1 MYIRY
6 GRECH
11 VVMDEKTVK
20 ALIQAALIPLSF
32 KIVKLRACMGLY
44 EYTVPGFSLT
54 NEIYKH
60 CECTRII
67 ISSDSPASFKMDFES
82 FRMERPNAWTSVV
95 KVENFLKELP
105 EWRAQLEMYQRDKA
119 AFNANPETF
128 QSRIMS
134 WPSNMAYD
142 LQIKFYTGLITEA
155 TQTLDWTDTILRPV
169 MMEIQQQNHMYPH
182 QKLVLASSH
191 HARLGGRSG
200 LASFD
205 EAILK
210 MIADMLDPSDDIEF
224 FGLDREE
231 CVRWMAYARIRG
243 LLD

>member
-1 MYIRY
+1 VYIRY

-54 NEIYKH
+54 NDIYKH

-82 FRMERPNAWTSVV
+82 FKMERPNGWTSVV
-95 KVENFLKELP
+95 KVENFLEKLP
-105 EWRAQLEMYQRDKA
+105 EWREQLEMYTRDKA
-119 AFNANPETF
+119 AFNANPDTF
-128 QSRIMS
+128 QSGLIAR
-134 WPSNMAYD
+134 PTNMAYD
-142 LQIKFYTGLITEA
+142 VLINFYTKLIAEA
-155 TQTLDWTDTILRPV
+155 TETLTWTDTILRPV
-169 MMEIQQQNHMYPH
+169 MMEIKQQRQMYPQ

-191 HARLGGRSG
+191 HARLGYMSNLSR
-200 LASFD
+200 LD
-205 EAILK
+205 ESVLR
-210 MIADMLDPSDDIEF
+210 MISDMLDPSHDMEF
-224 FGLDREE
+224 FGLDHGE
-231 CVRWMAYARIRG
+231 CMRWMAYARIRG